1 MNKNFKAGV
10 QGGFTLIELIVVI
23 VILGILAA
31 TALPKFA
38 NLSGDAR
45 AASLQAAKGSLSS
58 VLAMAHGQFLVNP
71 TANGSAVNMEG
82 TSVAMTNGYPQAV
95 AALATAAGL
104 SANDYTLT
112 LAAGTATTPGTLT
125 VSPVG
130 ITTVANC
137 SVVYTAATV
146 ASGVVTPA
154 SVALSQNAASLNC
167 N

>member
-1 MNKNFKAGV
+1 MNKNFKAGA

-45 AASLQAAKGSLSS
+45 AASLQAAKGSLAS
-58 VLAMAHGQFLVNP
+58 VSAMAHGQFLVNP
-71 TANGSAVNMEG
+71 TAYASSVTMEG
-82 TSVAMTNGYPQAV
+82 QAVAMTNGYPQAN
-95 AALATAAGL
+95 AALALAAGL
-104 SANDYTLT
+104 SANDYTIT
-112 LAAGTATTPGTLT
+112 PNSATAPTAITI
-125 VSPVG
+125 SPVG
-130 ITTVANC
+130 VTTVANC

-146 ASGVVTPA
+146 ANGTVTPA
-154 SVALSQNAASLNC
+154 SIAVSQTPANLNC